1 MSEVR
6 LSKRAGAN
14 LRDIYLFGIE
24 QFGRRQAEKYR
35 LELDECFAMLA
46 RHPRIGRTSQSIRA
60 GVRRHEHGSHV
71 ILYRE
76 ENDGILI
83 VAVLHSRSIRGLK
96 L

>member
-1 MSEVR
+1 MSEYR
-6 LSKRAGAN
+6 ISKRAIAN
-14 LRDIYLFGIE
+14 LNDIYLFGIDR
-24 QFGRRQAEKYR
+24 FGRPRALAYQVE
-35 LELDECFAMLA
+35 LESTFAMLA

-60 GVRRHEHGSHV
+60 GVRRHEHDSHV

-76 ENDGILI
+76 GNDGILI